1 MHSHDDLY
9 VPNLGIGYLFSRS
22 WPRFKENL
30 WTLVGAFTLY
40 ALLISIGSETW
51 GGDGGSGLLRLVAFV
66 ISGPLIA
73 GLYWMMLKVQ
83 RDEPVEFTD
92 LFAGFGE
99 FGRAFGVYV
108 LSSIAI
114 IVGLILLIVPGLI
127 LAVGLWPALF
137 LVMDDERDV
146 MDTLSKAWEMT
157 KGHRMRLFVLGVVLF
172 FLTILGLVALV
183 VGVFFTGALA
193 TLVAA
198 GAYEEL
204 SLSYEGVIPEAA

>member
-1 MHSHDDLY
+1 MDRYDDPYIPDLS
-9 VPNLGIGYLFSRS
+9 LGHLFARS

-30 WTLVGAFTLY
+30 WLLVGAFTLY
-40 ALLISIGSETW
+40 AILISLGSETW
-51 GGDGGSGLLRLVAFV
+51 DGDGGSGLLRLVAFV
-66 ISGPLIA
+66 ISGPLAA

-83 RDEPVEFTD
+83 RDEPAEFAD
-92 LFAGFGE
+92 LVAGFSE

-108 LSSIAI
+108 LTSIAVI
-114 IVGLILLIVPGLI
+114 IGLILLIVPGVL

-137 LVMDDERDV
+137 LVMDDDRDV

-157 KGHRMRLFVLGVVLF
+157 KGHRLQLFLLGVVLF
-172 FLTILGLVALV
+172 FFTILGLAALI

-204 SLSYEGVIPEAA
+204 SLSYEDLATETA

>member
-1 MHSHDDLY
+1 MDRHDAPY
-9 VPNLGIGYLFSRS
+9 VPNLGIGHLFARS

-30 WTLVGAFTLY
+30 WLLVGAFALY
-40 ALLISIGSETW
+40 AVLISLGSETW
-51 GGDGGSGLLRLVAFV
+51 GGGSGLLRLVAFV
-66 ISGPLIA
+66 ISGPLAA

-83 RDEPVEFTD
+83 RDEPAELADFV
-92 LFAGFGE
+92 AGFSE

-108 LSSIAI
+108 LSTIAI
-114 IVGLILLIVPGLI
+114 IIGMILLIVPGLI

-157 KGHRMRLFVLGVVLF
+157 KGHRMPLFLLGVVLF
-172 FLTILGLVALV
+172 FFTILGLAALV

-204 SLSYEGVIPEAA
+204 ALSYEEPYSEAV